1 MIPTY
6 TNIYNRVYTS
16 LENSTEGVPHEEL
29 HFAAQGITTSL
40 WTMYTYVEREKLP
53 KVADTITDVILEL
66 FQ

>member
-40 WTMYTYVEREKLP
+40 WTLYVFVQREKLP
-53 KVADTITDVILEL
+53 KVADTVTDVILEM